1 MDLFVAAAIGLA
13 AGTHVST
20 WGMYKDAIHEG
31 FTWPKYFRSIL
42 VGAAVGVALESVLD
56 LDLLR
61 AGSMVVFFGLVY
73 AIERLLLELW
83 KGYIRE
89 EDQSK
94 YFIPMQFGILG
105 KPVENRAVRW
115 SVLAAVLAVLVLC
128 VWGAVELQEAVPNLP
143 AWLVLVTVGSLG
155 GWLTAFGGAWKDAP
169 VEGFET
175 LKFFRSPLISLF
187 WAVVVANFTKSWLL
201 IGVAGAGYS
210 VATIETYKTFFFP
223 SKPRGKFAGK
233 PILHPEM
240 LRRRQYFIPVYVA
253 VWIAILG
260 TYAIAFIPPN
270 EGLFT
275 PGASEAG
282 EGLAVVGSRS
292 RRTQESPLGQSITEV
307 SGIPAWELAG

>member
-1 MDLFVAAAIGLA
+1 MNELVAVLIGLI
-13 AGTHVST
+13 AGAHAST

-42 VGAAVGVALESVLD
+42 VGGAVGLILEAALEID
-56 LDLLR
+56 LSR
-61 AGSMVVFFGLVY
+61 AAGWVVFFGLVY
-73 AIERLLLELW
+73 ATERLLLELW

-94 YFIPMQFGILG
+94 YFIPMQFGVLG
-105 KPVENRAVRW
+105 KPVKNRAVRW
-115 SVLAAVLAVLVLC
+115 SVLAGVVAVLIAS
-128 VWGAVELQEAVPNLP
+128 VWGVTALQRALPDLP
-143 AWLVLVTVGSLG
+143 AWLVLVTIGAFG

-187 WAVVVANFTKSWLL
+187 WAVVVAFFTDSWLY

-233 PILHPEM
+233 PITHPEM
-240 LRRRQYFIPVYVA
+240 LRRRHYFVPVYVA
-253 VWIAILG
+253 IWIAVLG
-260 TYAIAFIPPN
+260 SYAVAFSQPHQ
-270 EGLFT
+270 GL
-275 PGASEAG
+275 
-282 EGLAVVGSRS
+282 LGSS
-292 RRTQESPLGQSITEV
+292 QAAERT
-307 SGIPAWELAG
+307 

>member
-1 MDLFVAAAIGLA
+1 MNIVTAVLIGAVAGAHA
-13 AGTHVST
+13 ST

-42 VGAAVGVALESVLD
+42 VGAVVGLVLQPILRFE
-56 LDLLR
+56 LDG
-61 AGSMVVFFGLVY
+61 AGAWVVFFGIVY
-73 AIERLLLELW
+73 ATERLLLELW

-105 KPVENRAVRW
+105 KPVKSRPLRWLVLVGVLLVLTGSVRGVVALQRAV
-115 SVLAAVLAVLVLC
+115 
-128 VWGAVELQEAVPNLP
+128 PDLP
-143 AWLVLVTVGSLG
+143 PWLVLVTIGAFG

-187 WAVVVANFTKSWLL
+187 WAIVVANFTESWLY

-233 PILHPEM
+233 PITHPEM
-240 LRRRQYFIPVYVA
+240 LQKRQYFVPVYVA
-253 VWIAILG
+253 IWVAVLG
-260 TYAIAFIPPN
+260 T
-270 EGLFT
+270 
-275 PGASEAG
+275 
-282 EGLAVVGSRS
+282 LAVAFMQPSNG
-292 RRTQESPLGQSITEV
+292 LI
-307 SGIPAWELAG
+307 

>member
-1 MDLFVAAAIGLA
+1 MNSLLAVLIGMI
-13 AGTHVST
+13 AGTHAST

-31 FTWPKYFRSIL
+31 FTWPKYSRSII
-42 VGAAVGVALESVLD
+42 VGGIVGYVLHAVVAID
-56 LDLLR
+56 LSR
-61 AGSMVVFFGLVY
+61 AGGWVVFFGLVY

-105 KPVENRAVRW
+105 KPVKKRAVRW
-115 SVLAAVLAVLVLC
+115 TVLAVILLVLGAS
-128 VWGAVELQEAVPNLP
+128 VWGVIALQRAAPDLP
-143 AWLVLVTVGSLG
+143 AWLVLVTIGAFG

-175 LKFFRSPLISLF
+175 LKFFRSPVISLA
-187 WAVVVANFTKSWLL
+187 WAVVVAFFTDSWLF

-233 PILHPEM
+233 PIVYPEI
-240 LRRRQYFIPVYVA
+240 LTWRYYFVPVYVTI
-253 VWIAILG
+253 WLAILG
-260 TYAIAFIPPN
+260 SIAVALVEPSGA
-270 EGLFT
+270 GL
-275 PGASEAG
+275 
-282 EGLAVVGSRS
+282 L
-292 RRTQESPLGQSITEV
+292 
-307 SGIPAWELAG
+307 